1 MDETLAFGSGGY
13 LVMLGVLAVSRGM
26 DFLSTWVATP
36 NLVLEGNPLARRLGW
51 RGGAVLNV
59 GVCLLV
65 AMWTVP
71 ALAVSTMSLMVAARN
86 FQVAWLMRSMGEEAY
101 RDWYLDRLL
110 EAPASL
116 YLLCLAGQSLPV
128 AAVGGALMW
137 FSDDARVIWLAPL
150 GAGLGLVGYALAVV
164 MFSLLGFWRLRR
176 SGAFVTTRLTD

>member
-1 MDETLAFGSGGY
+1 
-13 LVMLGVLAVSRGM
+13 MLGCAFWWPCGR
-26 DFLSTWVATP
+26 
-36 NLVLEGNPLARRLGW
+36 
-51 RGGAVLNV
+51 
-59 GVCLLV
+59 C
-65 AMWTVP
+65 P

-150 GAGLGLVGYALAVV
+150 GGGPGAGGLRAGRGDVFLAGFLAPEALGGLC
-164 MFSLLGFWRLRR
+164 
-176 SGAFVTTRLTD
+176 DNPID